1 MLSSSRVS
9 VGFRV
14 IGGWLSSPRKER
26 KEEFTLGIALVFY
39 PCRVNNFVDLSNNN
53 NNNKNKNNNNNKN
66 NKNKNINNNKSKL

>member
-26 KEEFTLGIALVFY
+26 KEEFTSGIALARLGPILVKYLQNLSTISQDLLSFY
-39 PCRVNNFVDLSNNN
+39 PQIEMMKAKVICFYAYL
-53 NNNKNKNNNNNKN
+53 
-66 NKNKNINNNKSKL
+66 